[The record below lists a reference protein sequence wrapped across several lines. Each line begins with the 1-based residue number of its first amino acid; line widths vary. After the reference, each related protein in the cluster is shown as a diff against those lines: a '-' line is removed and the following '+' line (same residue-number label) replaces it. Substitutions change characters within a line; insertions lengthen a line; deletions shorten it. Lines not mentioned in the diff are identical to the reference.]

1 VKCARAQSPTNGQ
14 VHGADYTYGAVVT
27 FSCLKGFHLEG
38 SLTTTISRTTF
49 RSQSRSHEFGH
60 GLSVSGVRSRSL
72 GLSVS
77 VSCVWFR
84 SLGLVSSVSRSLGP
98 GLNLAADNS
107 AAVLFSASKFWS
119 RSASPKTH
127 LNRAALIPG
136 LSHPPGRLDVQEV
149 SARRK
154 VEWP

>member
-1 VKCARAQSPTNGQ
+1 M
-14 VHGADYTYGAVVT
+14 
-27 FSCLKGFHLEG
+27 
-38 SLTTTISRTTF
+38 
-49 RSQSRSHEFGH
+49 
-60 GLSVSGVRSRSL
+60 
-72 GLSVS
+72 
-77 VSCVWFR
+77 
-84 SLGLVSSVSRSLGP
+84 SSVSRSLGP